1 MLEEMENIK
10 YGNLETAMYYCERNK
25 IGKWI
30 QQFLRCDGHNVALA
44 DGLLI
49 RRTILYRNSSV

>member
-30 QQFLRCDGHNVALA
+30 NRSLWRDFLSFPYFTGFLA
-44 DGLLI
+44 P
-49 RRTILYRNSSV
+49 

>member
-1 MLEEMENIK
+1 MEKFK

-30 QQFLRCDGHNVALA
+30 NRS
-44 DGLLI
+44 
-49 RRTILYRNSSV
+49 LYDRKI

>member
-30 QQFLRCDGHNVALA
+30 NRSLSGTETLNFMEVSRKWIVYFV
-44 DGLLI
+44 
-49 RRTILYRNSSV
+49 RY

>member
-30 QQFLRCDGHNVALA
+30 NRNLEEI
-44 DGLLI
+44 LI
-49 RRTILYRNSSV
+49 YEKRNK

>member
-25 IGKWI
+25 IGEWI
-30 QQFLRCDGHNVALA
+30 NRNLWRIEINECD
-44 DGLLI
+44 
-49 RRTILYRNSSV
+49 NSRIGKLFT

>member
-1 MLEEMENIK
+1 MENIK

-30 QQFLRCDGHNVALA
+30 NRNLSQRYISD
-44 DGLLI
+44 LI
-49 RRTILYRNSSV
+49 

>member
-25 IGKWI
+25 IGEWI
-30 QQFLRCDGHNVALA
+30 NRNLEVYSEHNR
-44 DGLLI
+44 I
-49 RRTILYRNSSV
+49 FQYRK